1 MSAVTWT
8 IGCVEDDPD
17 QAALLRLWLEQ
28 AGYGCAVFRSAS
40 DFRRR
45 LGNEAVDLVLLDRS
59 LPDAKGLDVLAWI
72 RQSPNSRLPVIFLTA
87 SGQESDII
95 VGLAAGADA
104 YVVKPPKQGELLA
117 RVAAVLRRRG
127 GDAEAGDVLDL
138 PPYRIDAQRRVI
150 SVNGEPVELTQRE
163 FELACYL
170 FRRQGRIVSRDAL
183 LENVWNLAS
192 DVSTRT
198 VDTHISRLRKKLGLS
213 GENGWRLTAV
223 YQHGYRIEQGE
234 PGLSRD
240 AGGIPRR
247 RRGAQARARTPEAK
261 RSERARRT
269 RPRRVRVASAQR
281 GAGPAVAA
289 WTPAVNCSRVNFAVA
304 PQR

>member
-28 AGYGCAVFRSAS
+28 AGYGCSVFRSAS

-59 LPDAKGLDVLAWI
+59 LPDAKGLEVLAWI
-72 RQSPNSRLPVIFLTA
+72 RQAANSRLPVIFLTA
-87 SGQESDII
+87 SGEESDII
-95 VGLAAGADA
+95 EGLAAGADD

-127 GDAEAGDVLDL
+127 GDAEVDEVLEL
-138 PPYRIDAQRRVI
+138 PPYRIDAKRRVI
-150 SVNGEPVELTQRE
+150 SVNGEPVDLTQRE

-223 YQHGYRIEQGE
+223 YQHGYRVEQG
-234 PGLSRD
+234 
-240 AGGIPRR
+240 
-247 RRGAQARARTPEAK
+247 
-261 RSERARRT
+261 
-269 RPRRVRVASAQR
+269 
-281 GAGPAVAA
+281 
-289 WTPAVNCSRVNFAVA
+289 
-304 PQR
+304 

>member
-28 AGYGCAVFRSAS
+28 AGYGCSVFRSAS

-72 RQSPNSRLPVIFLTA
+72 RQAANSRLPVIFLTA
-87 SGQESDII
+87 SGEESDII
-95 VGLAAGADA
+95 EGLAAGADD

-127 GDAEAGDVLDL
+127 GDAEAGDVLEL

-163 FELACYL
+163 YELACYL

-223 YQHGYRIEQGE
+223 YQHGYRVEQG
-234 PGLSRD
+234 
-240 AGGIPRR
+240 
-247 RRGAQARARTPEAK
+247 
-261 RSERARRT
+261 
-269 RPRRVRVASAQR
+269 
-281 GAGPAVAA
+281 
-289 WTPAVNCSRVNFAVA
+289 
-304 PQR
+304 

>member
-72 RQSPNSRLPVIFLTA
+72 RQSSNPRLPVIFLTA
-87 SGQESDII
+87 SGEESDII
-95 VGLAAGADA
+95 EGLAAGADD

-127 GDAEAGDVLDL
+127 GDAEAGDVLEL

-150 SVNGEPVELTQRE
+150 SVNGVPVELTQRE
-163 FELACYL
+163 YELACYL

-223 YQHGYRIEQGE
+223 YQHGYRVEQG
-234 PGLSRD
+234 
-240 AGGIPRR
+240 
-247 RRGAQARARTPEAK
+247 
-261 RSERARRT
+261 
-269 RPRRVRVASAQR
+269 
-281 GAGPAVAA
+281 
-289 WTPAVNCSRVNFAVA
+289 
-304 PQR
+304 

>member
-87 SGQESDII
+87 SGEESDII
-95 VGLAAGADA
+95 EGLAAGADD

-127 GDAEAGDVLDL
+127 GDADASEALEL

-163 FELACYL
+163 YELACYL

-223 YQHGYRIEQGE
+223 YQHGYRIEQ
-234 PGLSRD
+234 
-240 AGGIPRR
+240 
-247 RRGAQARARTPEAK
+247 
-261 RSERARRT
+261 
-269 RPRRVRVASAQR
+269 V
-281 GAGPAVAA
+281 
-289 WTPAVNCSRVNFAVA
+289 
-304 PQR
+304 

>member
-95 VGLAAGADA
+95 EGLAAGADD
-104 YVVKPPKQGELLA
+104 YVVKPFSPKEVVA
-117 RVAAVLRRRG
+117 RVRAVLRRSER
-127 GDAEAGDVLDL
+127 AEPSGPVIRAGDVTVDLDRMRVTVGPRECDL
-138 PPYRIDAQRRVI
+138 TRTEISLLATLARQPGRVFTRTQLLDAAHGAEVESYERAIDAHVKNIRRKIEPDPRHPRYVLTVH
-150 SVNGEPVELTQRE
+150 SV
-163 FELACYL
+163 
-170 FRRQGRIVSRDAL
+170 
-183 LENVWNLAS
+183 
-192 DVSTRT
+192 
-198 VDTHISRLRKKLGLS
+198 
-213 GENGWRLTAV
+213 
-223 YQHGYRIEQGE
+223 GYR
-234 PGLSRD
+234 
-240 AGGIPRR
+240 
-247 RRGAQARARTPEAK
+247 
-261 RSERARRT
+261 
-269 RPRRVRVASAQR
+269 
-281 GAGPAVAA
+281 
-289 WTPAVNCSRVNFAVA
+289 FADVE
-304 PQR
+304 